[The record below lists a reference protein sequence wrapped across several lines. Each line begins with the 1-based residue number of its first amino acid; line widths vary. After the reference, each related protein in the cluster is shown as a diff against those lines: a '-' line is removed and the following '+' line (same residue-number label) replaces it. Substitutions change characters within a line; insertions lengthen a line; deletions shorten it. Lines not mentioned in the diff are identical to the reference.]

1 MWHGP
6 CNPSLF
12 GLITE
17 TYCVITQTRL
27 LDFTHR
33 NMDCEGKYKRD
44 TNKEF
49 WTVTTKKLA
58 CINQQMMHMYMLS
71 GAN

>member
-1 MWHGP
+1 MWLGP

-49 WTVTTKKLA
+49 WTVTTK
-58 CINQQMMHMYMLS
+58 
-71 GAN
+71 